1 MFFSDAVLRVDDFF
15 LLLFFV
21 VAATF
26 FFVEVF
32 FFAAVFFATV
42 FFEFAVFL
50 TVARF
55 FETFFFKGLFLVD
68 TRATP
73 STVFSYAVRKPADKP
88 LVRSL
93 REARK
98 ETFGGF
104 SSL

>member
-1 MFFSDAVLRVDDFF
+1 MLLEATVFRADVF
-15 LLLFFV
+15 LLLFFAA
-21 VAATF
+21 AATF
-26 FFVEVF
+26 FFSEVF
-32 FFAAVFFATV
+32 FFATVFLAAVFFAAVFFD
-42 FFEFAVFL
+42 FAVFF

-93 REARK
+93 RVVYK
-98 ETFGGF
+98 EPV
-104 SSL
+104 

>member
-1 MFFSDAVLRVDDFF
+1 M
-15 LLLFFV
+15 V
-21 VAATF
+21 VATF
-26 FFVEVF
+26 FFEEVF
-32 FFAAVFFATV
+32 FFAAVFFAAV
-42 FFEFAVFL
+42 FFEFAVFF

-93 REARK
+93 RVVYK
-98 ETFGGF
+98 ELLAWFYLRRMAIEPHLT
-104 SSL
+104 L